1 MAITFQL
8 LKAERRAQATW
19 CTPHLRARKV
29 VELRGGIVSHC
40 VALRAACGAEP
51 GLEKTLGVATCE
63 ELCLSPDCTE
73 GEIKVCL
80 FC

>member
-1 MAITFQL
+1 MVYTAS
-8 LKAERRAQATW
+8 ASEESSR
-19 CTPHLRARKV
+19 
-29 VELRGGIVSHC
+29 VEGGIVSHC